1 MATSLAV
8 RPRAKKSS
16 KTQAAR
22 PKARS
27 SRRFATLMGFR
38 LESEP
43 MPDNPAETLYTL
55 THPDLPGMALG
66 DSDPWQVLLC
76 GLEAA
81 SQMLRQQME
90 AGERLPMESR

>member
-1 MATSLAV
+1 
-8 RPRAKKSS
+8 
-16 KTQAAR
+16 
-22 PKARS
+22 
-27 SRRFATLMGFR
+27 
-38 LESEP
+38 
-43 MPDNPAETLYTL
+43 
-55 THPDLPGMALG
+55 MALG